1 MSDEILR
8 LAVDLDSKNQKKR
21 NLIINSQPKQLSK
34 KRIQELM
41 DEKTAEGMETAI
53 DSTNKGYQ
61 LLQRFGYTKGNGG
74 LGKNNNGIENPLKI
88 MKREVTNKAGLGV
101 EEEEDQRKLKEKI
114 ENKRNNFILKIRQE
128 EEEEENLEEEFV
140 AGIKHKKRVQQMKY
154 EIHSCEVAIENL
166 DLRAEVIRHNLWA
179 PLPDDDNET
188 MIERE
193 NERRIE
199 KEMKERESLNKFEKI
214 QESYLKDLERL
225 QLCIQV
231 RSSPLSVSLSLS
243 HTHSISDPHIAIVSI
258 VEMILR
264 AGMTCP
270 RTVLD
275 LSKKTTTETNH
286 VH

>member
-1 MSDEILR
+1 MSDDYMSDEILR

-21 NLIINSQPKQLSK
+21 NLIGKKLTSHINSQPKQLSK

-74 LGKNNNGIENPLKI
+74 LGKNNNGIEKPLKI

-101 EEEEDQRKLKEKI
+101 EEEEEDQRKLKEKI
-114 ENKRNNFILKIRQE
+114 ENKRNNFILKIRQ

-231 RSSPLSVSLSLS
+231 RSSPLSLS
-243 HTHSISDPHIAIVSI
+243 HSLCLTHTVSQIHIS
-258 VEMILR
+258 LL
-264 AGMTCP
+264 C
-270 RTVLD
+270 L
-275 LSKKTTTETNH
+275 LWK
-286 VH
+286 